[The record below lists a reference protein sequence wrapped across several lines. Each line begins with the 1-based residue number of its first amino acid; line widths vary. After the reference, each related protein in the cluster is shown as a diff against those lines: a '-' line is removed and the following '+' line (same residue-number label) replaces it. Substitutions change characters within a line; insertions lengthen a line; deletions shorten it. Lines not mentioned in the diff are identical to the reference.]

1 MNSSVLRVAGL
12 FGFLAVLLGA
22 FGAHGLTFLLEPE
35 QMETFRT
42 GVLYHFIHTLALLAI
57 GLLPRQKSRIL
68 WFSSVF
74 FITGIILFSGSLYL
88 LSCRNILG
96 IEDWTFLGPITPIG
110 GLCFS
115 VGWLLLIFKKSGPK
129 EEMSKHDQGARN
141 L

>member
-1 MNSSVLRVAGL
+1 MNSTVLRFAGF

-22 FGAHGLTFLLEPE
+22 FGAHGLKFLLEPE

-57 GLLPRQKSRIL
+57 GLLPRQKSAIL
-68 WFSSVF
+68 GFSSIF
-74 FITGIILFSGSLYL
+74 FTAGIILFSGSLYL

-96 IEDWTFLGPITPIG
+96 IEDWAFLGPITPIG

-115 VGWLLLIFKKSGPK
+115 LGWLLVIFKKSGPK
-129 EEMSKHDQGARN
+129 EDLKV
-141 L
+141 